1 MPSELTIP
9 LFAIHHHKIGGT
21 ESAIYNLI
29 HGLDKAKAALTLA
42 FSDPDRLSPEF
53 LRWMAKTP
61 GIAQQRQYPLPGKN
75 SRFAEELLFEWRRSG
90 NGWAVYPNYFLP
102 PRRPGSRAKSAV
114 ILHDIQYKVLPQY
127 HSSKRKAWL
136 DFYLPRMFQ
145 TADLVFLISNSEK
158 EYVRQHFGDAAADK
172 CKVIYNAIEWARLEQ
187 GEISEATRKLAGRP
201 YILTVSHPFPHKN
214 LGVLIKAF
222 DRVAQSNPEIELY
235 LAGKA
240 SDEKTRLIR
249 ENASEKTAA
258 RIVMTGIL
266 SDADLGELYRNA
278 RLFVLPSLYEGFG
291 MPAAEAMGFGVPT
304 LVSGVTSL
312 PEATLGKAEY
322 VADPTNV
329 DAWAEQMTACLNS
342 SERLSTETVA
352 EVRDAFAPH
361 RVAQSLLQNL
371 G

>member
-1 MPSELTIP
+1 MPSQLTIP

-29 HGLDKAKAALTLA
+29 HGLDKAKASLTLA
-42 FSDPDRLSPEF
+42 FSDPRRLSAEF
-53 LRWMAKTP
+53 LHWMEKTP
-61 GIAQQRQYPLPGKN
+61 TIKQQRQYPLPGKN
-75 SRFAEELLFEWRRSG
+75 SRFLEEILFEWRRSG
-90 NGWAVYPNYFLP
+90 DSWAVYPNYFLP
-102 PRRPGSRAKSAV
+102 PRRPGSRTRSAV

-127 HSSKRKAWL
+127 HSDKRRAWL

-158 EYVRQHFGDAAADK
+158 QYVQRYFGDAAANK
-172 CKVIYNAIEWARLEQ
+172 CRVIYNAIEWSRLEQ
-187 GEISEATRKLAGRP
+187 GEVSEETRKLAARP
-201 YILTVSHPFPHKN
+201 YVLTVSHPFPHKN

-222 DRVAQSNPEIELY
+222 DRVAQAIPEIELY

-240 SDEKTRLIR
+240 SDDKRRLVA

-291 MPAAEAMGFGVPT
+291 MPAAEAMGFGVQT

-312 PEATLGKAEY
+312 PEATLGRAEY
-322 VADPTNV
+322 VDDPTNV
-329 DAWAEQMTACLNS
+329 DTWVDQMIAILKSGN
-342 SERLSTETVA
+342 RLPTDLVA
-352 EVRDAFAPH
+352 GIREAFAPQN
-361 RVAQSLLQNL
+361 VAQSLLQNL

>member
-1 MPSELTIP
+1 MPSQLTIP

-29 HGLDKAKAALTLA
+29 HGLDKAKASLTLA
-42 FSDPDRLSPEF
+42 FSDPKRLSAEF
-53 LRWMAKTP
+53 LHWMEKTP
-61 GIAQQRQYPLPGKN
+61 TIKQQRQYPLPGKN
-75 SRFAEELLFEWRRSG
+75 SRFLEEILFEWRRSG
-90 NGWAVYPNYFLP
+90 DSWAVYPNYFLP
-102 PRRPGSRAKSAV
+102 PRRPGSRTRSAV

-127 HSSKRKAWL
+127 HSDKRRAWL

-158 EYVRQHFGDAAADK
+158 EYVQRYFGDAAANK
-172 CKVIYNAIEWARLEQ
+172 CRVIYNAIEWSRLEQ
-187 GEISEATRKLAGRP
+187 GEVSEETRKLAARP
-201 YILTVSHPFPHKN
+201 YVLTVSHPFPHKN

-222 DRVAQSNPEIELY
+222 DRVAQAIPEIELY

-240 SDEKTRLIR
+240 SDDKRRLVA

-291 MPAAEAMGFGVPT
+291 MPAAEAMGFGVQT

-312 PEATLGKAEY
+312 PEATLGRAEY
-322 VADPTNV
+322 VEDPTNV
-329 DAWAEQMTACLNS
+329 DTWVDQMIASLKSGN
-342 SERLSTETVA
+342 RLPTDLVA
-352 EVRDAFAPH
+352 GIREAFAPQN
-361 RVAQSLLQNL
+361 VAQSLLQNL